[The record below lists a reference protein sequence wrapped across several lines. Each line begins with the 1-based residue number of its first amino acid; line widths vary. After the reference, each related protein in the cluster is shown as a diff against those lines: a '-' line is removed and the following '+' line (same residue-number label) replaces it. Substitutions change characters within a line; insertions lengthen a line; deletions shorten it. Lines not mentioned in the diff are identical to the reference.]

1 MSVSLSTERDRIQR
15 QVEELEQ
22 SLSVTQAEME
32 LLSSETDDDDTEEE
46 AGQSAAVL
54 LAEREKIQKEIQ
66 NLENVLGPH
75 SPVYVSD
82 DDSSSGS
89 SDESELGLSLSVD
102 SCLQMNLVYQQVI
115 EETLDQ
121 LETLLTHNHRQQK
134 EVVTQLSGP
143 IKEPSREQRP
153 PSSYQQPINMFLGR
167 FLKPYFKDKL
177 TGLGPPANQET
188 KEKARWMTGCLDDK
202 KVKIKRWESWQKTLL
217 IHSVAKD
224 ALRRL
229 IQPKLSRLDYL
240 SQKLLSAG
248 ETDRQ
253 QLRQQIDSVER
264 EIDLLRGKKEEEL
277 IGDRYDEHDWQ
288 KISNVDFE
296 GTREAEDI
304 RCFWQN
310 FLHPSIN
317 KSRWSQEEVQ
327 QLKEISRRHGER
339 HWETIA
345 AELGTGRTA
354 FLCLQTFQR
363 FVSDSL
369 RNNSWTPDED
379 VLLRELVDK
388 MSIGNFIPYTQMSY
402 FMEGRDPAQLI
413 YRWNQVLDPS
423 LKKGPWTQQEDQL
436 LLQAVSRHGEKDWWK
451 IRSEV
456 PGRTDSGCRDRYYDS
471 LKAGTKRGGFDKHER
486 ELLLQLVE
494 KHGVGR
500 WAKIAA
506 EIPHRNDAQCLRE
519 WRKLSRQALL
529 PAQIRKKTRK
539 PPTSC
544 GGLKEEERKK
554 KKKKKKEE
562 EKKLVAPV
570 KRIRTLRKVKEEEVE
585 MGETSE
591 EEEFVMEFMDSDG
604 EEKKKRKGVVEAL
617 RVEEK
622 EVEKEEEAKE
632 YTFPPIQEWI
642 PTERAQC
649 STFLSFRPA
658 ELPSSGDAHNG
669 KPVRTTILGDFGRS
683 VIIGPPPKELQLER
697 HHSTSTMM
705 MVSPEQLQAHLYHLA
720 DKFNGSQ
727 GKVQTSRLNLLVSDK
742 GLEYKLRAA
751 VTPWIGNLL
760 IPSKTRLTVADALR
774 EQGQKTP
781 LSSTSVFLLLLQTMN
796 VDSVGC
802 KKIIE
807 KRKNNV
813 ALFTPPSRRFSVQK
827 VIPNSVAHLLQQ
839 KEAKEELDL
848 QHKLILAQLQEVQ
861 QQKRLEKQQLQ
872 LNQQLQPQQHLQ
884 LEQQLRL
891 QQLMLLQQPSLPCH
905 PTVPPQNRPSFLLQ
919 MPPQMSFP
927 PAVFFSQQQPHS
939 ASIQLV
945 PPSSL
950 TPPPLCRPTLPAPP
964 APHIPNVSPISVVPV
979 TVNATSTYSTSDR
992 KQTGPQ
998 NLTVAVAP
1006 APSPNQHISVEST
1019 SSQPCP
1025 VHSPPCST
1033 LDPLKG
1039 KGQTV
1044 DQQAVCSS
1052 QNGVHLSGAGD
1063 VVIEK
1068 GKRIRKLSL
1077 KAKALQEAKT
1087 EVEKKSAPS
1096 PRQKSQRSRLQTAVP
1111 VPPQP
1116 VCTAPVQPIP
1126 QTPQWTPPP
1135 AAPQRPPPA
1144 TETEAPSLQEAPPLR
1159 LDVRPVSVNA
1169 TPAFSDSLTRPSS
1182 IPTNQCTAPSNSGLP
1197 AIFRKEHDYSFLNP
1211 APAPNQS
1218 SPAPKQTKPRWR
1230 KSGPAPKKT
1239 PRAPARGRKRGR
1251 GSSQDEQY
1259 VGRAD
1264 GTVGGADGTVGG
1276 EGEASLGEAG
1286 EAPVGGAGEAP
1297 VGGAGEAVGGAGEAS
1312 VGGAVTGVIQEGKR
1326 VRKPSQRARALQEA
1340 AQVVVETKK
1349 KRTSSSSPRKKR
1361 PSTSR
1366 SKQEVVVQNRPVTP
1380 VPRFF
1385 LGPGQSMWV
1394 MTPGGLVQL
1403 AKAPPQGLQFPLVPS
1418 APIPAL
1424 PRNKLN
1430 PQPSPLAPKPTGMN
1444 QPSPLN
1450 ASPTGLS
1457 KPLPPGFILQP
1468 VRTPAPRL
1476 PQQKLLLPYKGAVRV
1491 DPAAAPP
1498 LRREALQFDP
1508 SLMFVESP
1516 AAVRDWLSGQG
1527 GVAVPG
1533 EGPALPYLPPFV
1545 SSLSTLSALLLAQKS
1560 LTKSSL
1566 RLLCQGSKPRRP
1578 QTGPESQRTP
1588 SPSPDLPDSTSDLR
1602 PAADQPAPA
1611 VGSDLP
1617 QEEAEEAELVV
1628 AVRQLV
1634 AERFSSN
1641 PAYQL
1646 LKARFLSCFTLPA
1659 LLATVQPIT
1668 EKTASRPA
1676 NEEEEEEDEEE
1687 DEEEVELEKIREKGK
1702 QRRAQVSVTTDV
1714 YHFY

>member
-1 MSVSLSTERDRIQR
+1 MILTVTSLS
-15 QVEELEQ
+15 LN
-22 SLSVTQAEME
+22 L
-32 LLSSETDDDDTEEE
+32 LLSSPP
-46 AGQSAAVL
+46 L
-54 LAEREKIQKEIQ
+54 
-66 NLENVLGPH
+66 
-75 SPVYVSD
+75 
-82 DDSSSGS
+82 SSSPLLLLLSPPHLS
-89 SDESELGLSLSVD
+89 SSSSLLLTSPPPLSSSSPLLLLYPPPLSSSPLLLLLYPPPPLSSPHLSSSSPLLLTSPPPPLSSSPLLLLSSFSILLLSPPHLSSSRTPSPLLLSSSSILLPSPPLLLLLYPPPFSLPLLLPSPPPLSSSLLLLISPPPLSSSSPPPPLSSSLLLLYPPPLSPPLLSSSILLPSPPHLSSPTPPLSSFFILLPSPPSLS
-102 SCLQMNLVYQQVI
+102 
-115 EETLDQ
+115 
-121 LETLLTHNHRQQK
+121 
-134 EVVTQLSGP
+134 
-143 IKEPSREQRP
+143 
-153 PSSYQQPINMFLGR
+153 SSPL
-167 FLKPYFKDKL
+167 
-177 TGLGPPANQET
+177 
-188 KEKARWMTGCLDDK
+188 
-202 KVKIKRWESWQKTLL
+202 
-217 IHSVAKD
+217 
-224 ALRRL
+224 
-229 IQPKLSRLDYL
+229 
-240 SQKLLSAG
+240 LLSPP
-248 ETDRQ
+248 Q
-253 QLRQQIDSVER
+253 
-264 EIDLLRGKKEEEL
+264 
-277 IGDRYDEHDWQ
+277 
-288 KISNVDFE
+288 FE

-529 PAQIRKKTRK
+529 PAQV
-539 PPTSC
+539 PS
-544 GGLKEEERKK
+544 
-554 KKKKKKEE
+554 
-562 EKKLVAPV
+562 PV
-570 KRIRTLRKVKEEEVE
+570 T
-585 MGETSE
+585 GFCSNTQQPQ
-591 EEEFVMEFMDSDG
+591 DS
-604 EEKKKRKGVVEAL
+604 
-617 RVEEK
+617 
-622 EVEKEEEAKE
+622 
-632 YTFPPIQEWI
+632 
-642 PTERAQC
+642 
-649 STFLSFRPA
+649 SFSSYCRCI
-658 ELPSSGDAHNG
+658 LP
-669 KPVRTTILGDFGRS
+669 RRRRRRRRRS
-683 VIIGPPPKELQLER
+683 KLQLER

-848 QHKLILAQLQEVQ
+848 QHKLIL
-861 QQKRLEKQQLQ
+861 
-872 LNQQLQPQQHLQ
+872 
-884 LEQQLRL
+884 
-891 QQLMLLQQPSLPCH
+891 
-905 PTVPPQNRPSFLLQ
+905 
-919 MPPQMSFP
+919 
-927 PAVFFSQQQPHS
+927 
-939 ASIQLV
+939 
-945 PPSSL
+945 
-950 TPPPLCRPTLPAPP
+950 
-964 APHIPNVSPISVVPV
+964 
-979 TVNATSTYSTSDR
+979 
-992 KQTGPQ
+992 
-998 NLTVAVAP
+998 
-1006 APSPNQHISVEST
+1006 
-1019 SSQPCP
+1019 
-1025 VHSPPCST
+1025 
-1033 LDPLKG
+1033 
-1039 KGQTV
+1039 
-1044 DQQAVCSS
+1044 
-1052 QNGVHLSGAGD
+1052 
-1063 VVIEK
+1063 
-1068 GKRIRKLSL
+1068 
-1077 KAKALQEAKT
+1077 
-1087 EVEKKSAPS
+1087 
-1096 PRQKSQRSRLQTAVP
+1096 
-1111 VPPQP
+1111 
-1116 VCTAPVQPIP
+1116 
-1126 QTPQWTPPP
+1126 
-1135 AAPQRPPPA
+1135 
-1144 TETEAPSLQEAPPLR
+1144 
-1159 LDVRPVSVNA
+1159 
-1169 TPAFSDSLTRPSS
+1169 
-1182 IPTNQCTAPSNSGLP
+1182 
-1197 AIFRKEHDYSFLNP
+1197 
-1211 APAPNQS
+1211 
-1218 SPAPKQTKPRWR
+1218 
-1230 KSGPAPKKT
+1230 
-1239 PRAPARGRKRGR
+1239 
-1251 GSSQDEQY
+1251 
-1259 VGRAD
+1259 
-1264 GTVGGADGTVGG
+1264 
-1276 EGEASLGEAG
+1276 
-1286 EAPVGGAGEAP
+1286 
-1297 VGGAGEAVGGAGEAS
+1297 
-1312 VGGAVTGVIQEGKR
+1312 
-1326 VRKPSQRARALQEA
+1326 
-1340 AQVVVETKK
+1340 
-1349 KRTSSSSPRKKR
+1349 R

-1545 SSLSTLSALLLAQKS
+1545 SSLSTLSALLL
-1560 LTKSSL
+1560 
-1566 RLLCQGSKPRRP
+1566 
-1578 QTGPESQRTP
+1578 
-1588 SPSPDLPDSTSDLR
+1588 
-1602 PAADQPAPA
+1602 
-1611 VGSDLP
+1611 
-1617 QEEAEEAELVV
+1617 EEAEEAELVV

-1702 QRRAQVSVTTDV
+1702 QRRAQVNRTSTARIRSDQ
-1714 YHFY
+1714 